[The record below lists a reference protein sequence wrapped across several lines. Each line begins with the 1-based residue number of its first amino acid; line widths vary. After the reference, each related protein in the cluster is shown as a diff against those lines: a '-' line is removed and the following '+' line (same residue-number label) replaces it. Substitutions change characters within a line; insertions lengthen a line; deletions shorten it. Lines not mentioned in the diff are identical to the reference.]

1 MADLLVLDELL
12 AYLVAQGVA
21 QRPSETPSVDLP
33 SIWKQPRD
41 GAPEP
46 RKSASTAEL
55 AEAATITL
63 VAAQT
68 GPPLERGDEAIEEAL
83 VDVVVRARSNQ
94 TAQLIH
100 RQIRGLLHP
109 VDAPY
114 ARRLWTMG
122 DLLVESSRIWRGEQ
136 PVDSGEFYT
145 RTQSFVIAAR
155 RKALAGT
162 PLTP

>member
-12 AYLVAQGVA
+12 AYLISEGVA

-33 SIWKQPRD
+33 SIWKQPATARRSRARAR
-41 GAPEP
+41 AP
-46 RKSASTAEL
+46 AEL
-55 AEAATITL
+55 VELATITL

-114 ARRLWTMG
+114 ARRQWTMG
-122 DLLVESSRIWRGEQ
+122 ACSSNRRG
-136 PVDSGEFYT
+136 SGGGSSPST
-145 RTQSFVIAAR
+145 AASSTRRTQSFLIAAR

>member
-1 MADLLVLDELL
+1 MPDLLVLDELL

-21 QRPSETPSVDLP
+21 QRPSDPASLDLP
-33 SIWKQPRD
+33 SVWRQPRD

-46 RKSASTAEL
+46 RKNASTGEL
-55 AEAATITL
+55 AEHATITL
-63 VAAQT
+63 VAAQA
-68 GPPLERGDEAIEEAL
+68 GPPTERGDEAIEEAL
-83 VDVVVRARSNQ
+83 VDVVVRARDNQ
-94 TAQLIH
+94 TAQLLQ
-100 RQIRGLLHP
+100 RQIRALLHP
-109 VDAPY
+109 PDAPY
-114 ARRLWTMG
+114 ARRLWGMG
-122 DLLVESSRIWRGEQ
+122 ALLVESSRIWRGDQ

>member
-1 MADLLVLDELL
+1 MPDLLVIDELL

-21 QRPSETPSVDLP
+21 QRPSQPASTSVP

-46 RKSASTAEL
+46 RRNASTGELSEL
-55 AEAATITL
+55 ATVTL
-63 VAAQT
+63 VGTHT
-68 GPPLERGDEAIEEAL
+68 GPPAEPGDEAVEETS
-83 VDVVVRARSNQ
+83 VDVIVRARHNA

-100 RQIRGLLHP
+100 RQIRALLHP

-114 ARRLWTMG
+114 ARRQWTMG
-122 DLLVESSRIWRGEQ
+122 GLLVESSRIWRGEQ
-136 PVDSGEFYT
+136 PVGAGEFYT
-145 RTQSFVIAAR
+145 RTQSFLIAAR
-155 RKALAGT
+155 RKALAGQ